1 MIYDKIKIYVTARIA
16 QILEK
21 DAGAFEFFKKDGRTP
36 NKNAMLTR
44 LVVNY
49 FDEFRE
55 KQNATYNYLEK
66 TIGAK
71 TRISDD
77 ALKILC
83 YEISE
88 ELNKQNAAPD
98 KEKFDKLVSLKPT
111 KETQA
116 IVDYIEEYELEGYSL
131 SEYFRNMFAS
141 YAALPQDKREEILFK
156 KQKETIEQAI
166 KEGKKLFLS
175 VDHTK
180 KNALEVSPYALT
192 VTKDEIH
199 VYLLAFDGK
208 SCIPLRLSRITSAVL
223 LPQAVSFE
231 DIHVSVFEKML
242 RYGPQFLYRP
252 YEEEIK
258 VELTEKGIQRFKKF
272 YVHRPDPTSIDGN
285 IYTFHCAQ
293 SQVVAYFERFGS
305 EAYILSPYRAQ
316 KEVKNFFR
324 RGYYSYKDRM
334 DAECISKTKEE

>member
-21 DAGAFEFFKKDGRTP
+21 DAEAFEFFKKDGRTP

-55 KQNATYNYLEK
+55 KQTATYNYLRK
-66 TIGAK
+66 TIGAQA
-71 TRISDD
+71 RISEN
-77 ALKILC
+77 ALKSLC

-88 ELNKQNAAPD
+88 ELNKQTAAPD

-111 KETQA
+111 KETQP
-116 IVDYIEEYELEGYSL
+116 IVDYIEEYELEGCSL

-166 KEGKKLFLS
+166 QEGKKLFLT
-175 VDHTK
+175 VEHK
-180 KNALEVSPYALT
+180 KKTSMEVSPYALT

-199 VYLLAFDGK
+199 AYLLAHDGK
-208 SCIPLRLSRITSAVL
+208 TCLPLRLSRITSATIISK
-223 LPQAVSFE
+223 AATFE
-231 DIHVSVFEKML
+231 EVHISIFERML
-242 RYGPQFLYRP
+242 KYGPQFLYLP
-252 YEEEIK
+252 YEQEIR
-258 VELTEKGIQRFKKF
+258 VELTDKGMDKFKKF
-272 YVHRPDPTSIDGN
+272 YVHRPNPTAIEGN
-285 IYTFHCAQ
+285 VYIFHCSQ
-293 SQVVAYFERFGS
+293 SQVVAYFERFGND
-305 EAYILSPYRAQ
+305 AYILAPARAQ
-316 KEVKNFFR
+316 KEARNFFR
-324 RGYYSYKDRM
+324 RGYYYYKDRM
-334 DAECISKTKEE
+334 DADKEKQIE

>member
-1 MIYDKIKIYVTARIA
+1 MIYDKIKIYVTARIS

-21 DAGAFEFFKKDGRTP
+21 DADAFEFFKKDGRTP

-55 KQNATYNYLEK
+55 KQNATYNYLKK
-66 TIGAK
+66 TIGAQA
-71 TRISDD
+71 RISES
-77 ALKILC
+77 ALKSLC
-83 YEISE
+83 YQLSE
-88 ELNKQNAAPD
+88 ELNKQTAAPD

-116 IVDYIEEYELEGYSL
+116 IVDYIEEYELEGCSL

-156 KQKETIEQAI
+156 KQKETIDQAI
-166 KEGKKLFLS
+166 REGKKLFLT
-175 VDHTK
+175 VDHLK
-180 KNALEVSPYALT
+180 KNSMEVSPYALT

-199 VYLLAFDGK
+199 AYLLAHDGK
-208 SCIPLRLSRITSAVL
+208 TCLPLRLSRILSATI
-223 LPQAVSFE
+223 LPKTASFE
-231 DIHVSVFEKML
+231 EVDIAVFEKML
-242 RYGPQFLYRP
+242 KYGPQFICRP

-272 YVHRPDPTSIDGN
+272 YVHRPNPTTVEGN
-285 IYTFHCAQ
+285 VYTFHCAQ

-305 EAYILSPYRAQ
+305 EAYILSPLRAQ
-316 KEVKNFFR
+316 KEVRGFFR
-324 RGYYSYKDRM
+324 RGYYYYKDRM
-334 DAECISKTKEE
+334 DAEQHKNNN

>member
-49 FDEFRE
+49 FDEYRE
-55 KQNATYNYLEK
+55 QQNSTYNYLRK
-66 TIGAK
+66 VIGAHA
-71 TRISDD
+71 RISNS
-77 ALKILC
+77 ALKALC

-116 IVDYIEEYELEGYSL
+116 IVDYIEEYELEGCSL

-141 YAALPQDKREEILFK
+141 YASLPQDKREEILFK

-166 KEGKKLFLS
+166 REGKKLFLT
-175 VDHTK
+175 VEHTK
-180 KNALEVSPYALT
+180 KTSMEVSPYALT

-199 VYLLAFDGK
+199 AYLLAFDGK
-208 SCIPLRLSRITSAVL
+208 NCLPLRLSRISSATL
-223 LPQAVSFE
+223 LSKSAEFDEV
-231 DIHVSVFEKML
+231 HVSIFERML
-242 RYGPQFLYRP
+242 KYGPQFLYYP
-252 YEEEIK
+252 YEQEIR
-258 VELTEKGIQRFKKF
+258 VELTEKGVDKFRKF
-272 YVHRPDPTSIDGN
+272 YVHRPDPTAIEGN
-285 IYTFHCAQ
+285 VYIFHCSQ
-293 SQVVAYFERFGS
+293 SQVVAYFERFGND
-305 EAYILSPYRAQ
+305 AFILTPARAQ
-316 KEVKNFFR
+316 KEARNFFR
-324 RGYYSYKDRM
+324 RGYYYYKDRM
-334 DAECISKTKEE
+334 EEAGQKNDG

>member
-55 KQNATYNYLEK
+55 KQNATYHYLKK

-71 TRISDD
+71 ARISEEG
-77 ALKILC
+77 LKTLC
-83 YEISE
+83 YQISE
-88 ELNKQNAAPD
+88 ELNKQTAAPD

-111 KETQA
+111 KETQT
-116 IVDYIEEYELEGYSL
+116 IVDYIEEYELEGCSL

-166 KEGKKLFLS
+166 REGKKLFLT
-175 VDHTK
+175 VEHQK
-180 KNALEVSPYALT
+180 KSSIEVSPYALT

-199 VYLLAFDGK
+199 AYLLAHDGK
-208 SCIPLRLSRITSAVL
+208 TCLPMRLSRILSATL
-223 LPQAVSFE
+223 LSKAASFDE
-231 DIHVSVFEKML
+231 ADISIFEKML
-242 RYGPQFLYRP
+242 KYGPQFIYRP

-258 VELTEKGIQRFKKF
+258 VELTEKGEQKFKKF
-272 YVHRPDPTSIDGN
+272 YVHRPDPTTVEGN

-293 SQVVAYFERFGS
+293 SQAVAYFERFGND
-305 EAYILSPYRAQ
+305 AYILSPLRAQ
-316 KEVKNFFR
+316 KETKNFFR
-324 RGYYSYKDRM
+324 RGYFYYKDRM
-334 DAECISKTKEE
+334 EQEKNEKNDG